1 MILSKL
7 FQRYRRR
14 AAGRRRQS
22 KFHRRTGKRGHA
34 RLKGVHGRAM
44 RKLKAFIRN
53 LIRVR
58 PISGSGL
65 DFISRHEGF
74 MPRPY
79 PDPVGFATVG
89 TGYLIRRGPVRKSDH
104 RAIWVTGQKTPGR
117 LTPAE
122 GRRLLRQD
130 IKHDFEPVVRA
141 LFEKGGSLY
150 GKFRQHRFDALAS
163 FAYNLGSGSLQ
174 GVIGFET
181 MGRALESGDIR
192 SIGDAMLLYDKGGGV
207 SLPGLTRRR
216 REERRLFLRGKYQ

>member
-7 FQRYRRR
+7 RQRYRRR

-22 KFHRRTGKRGHA
+22 RLYRRTGEQGHA
-34 RLKGVHGRAM
+34 KLKGVHGRAM

-65 DFISRHEGF
+65 GFISRHEGF
-74 MPRPY
+74 VPEPY
-79 PDPVGFATVG
+79 PDPVGFATIG
-89 TGYLIRRGPVRKSDH
+89 TGHLIRRGAVRLQDRH
-104 RAIWVTGQKTPGR
+104 ATWVKGQKTPGR

-130 IKHDFEPVVRA
+130 VKRDFEPVVRA
-141 LFEKGGSLY
+141 LFEKGGSLH
-150 GKFRQHRFDALAS
+150 GKFRQHRFDALVS

-174 GVIGFET
+174 GVTGFET

-192 SIGDAMLLYDKGGGV
+192 SIGDAMLLYNKGGGV